1 MSPYILKINFSLP
14 LTLIIIFKPRF
25 HFNICT
31 YRGFQ
36 SMFCVGTSL
45 AIHFQRA
52 AMLQHRS
59 ILLARL
65 NFRTRL
71 FYLALTF
78 AVSVCASL
86 CFLIFARFVRRL
98 ISGTTRS
105 SFFFQPSSS
114 VFVFIFNLGSCCC
127 SAYLSSC
134 HGTASD
140 ANLLDDPHTFHFN
153 DYFVIG
159 GIYSCLA
166 VSDDPMF
173 LWISNSRPLNLLL
186 VGIYQAEIIIVKRH
200 IQGRNSVTR
209 VRVEPR
215 SFDQGRRKNDAFT
228 HSATHS

>member
-1 MSPYILKINFSLP
+1 MSPHILKINFSLP
-14 LTLIIIFKPRF
+14 LSLIIISKPLF

-36 SMFCVGTSL
+36 SMLCVETSL

-86 CFLIFARFVRRL
+86 CSLIFARFVRRL

-105 SFFFQPSSS
+105 SFFFQPSFS
-114 VFVFIFNLGSCCC
+114 VFVFHFNLGSCCC
-127 SAYLSSC
+127 CCSALLSSC

-140 ANLLDDPHTFHFN
+140 ANFLDDLHTFHFN

-159 GIYSCLA
+159 GIHTCIG

-173 LWISNSRPLNLLL
+173 LWISNSCPLNLLL
-186 VGIYQAEIIIVKRH
+186 VGSHHKQR
-200 IQGRNSVTR
+200 
-209 VRVEPR
+209 
-215 SFDQGRRKNDAFT
+215 
-228 HSATHS
+228 